1 MTVAISTTSKYIS
14 TVSLSTERV
23 AMNRLSTEKRAQILA
38 ALCEG
43 ASVSAAARQARV
55 SKVTALKLIRDIGEV
70 CLDYQRRVL
79 VKLPCK
85 RIQCDEVWSFVGC
98 KEWRV
103 PLDEKG
109 CGRGDAWIW
118 TAVCADTK
126 LVPCWHVGERD
137 AHAAYFFMEDLA
149 SRLAHRVQ
157 LTTDGHKAYLSAV
170 EGAFGWGG
178 TDYAMLVKLYGHA
191 PEGQRRYSPPEITGI
206 RKQRIMGN
214 PDPAFVSTFYVERQN
229 LTMRMNIRRLTRL
242 TNAFSKKIE
251 NHKHAL
257 SLHYMYYNFCRKH
270 QTLTRKRGGIH
281 TTPAMAAGIADRVW
295 TLEEVVG
302 LLEARESNP

>member
-1 MTVAISTTSKYIS
+1 
-14 TVSLSTERV
+14 
-23 AMNRLSTEKRAQILA
+23 MNRLSTEKRTQILA

-55 SKVTALKLIRDIGEV
+55 SKVTVLKLLRDVGEV
-70 CLDYQRRVL
+70 CSDYQRKTL
-79 VKLPCK
+79 VDLPCK

-98 KEWRV
+98 KEGRV

-109 CGRGDAWIW
+109 RGRGDAWIW

-137 AHAAYFFMEDLA
+137 AHAAYLFMEDLA

-170 EGAFGWGG
+170 EGAFGWGRI
-178 TDYAMLVKLYGHA
+178 DYAMLVKLYGHA
-191 PEGQRRYSPPEITGI
+191 PEGRRRYSPSRDHRNTQVSRHGRPG
-206 RKQRIMGN
+206 
-214 PDPAFVSTFYVERQN
+214 PALVSTSYVERQN
-229 LTMRMNIRRLTRL
+229 LTMRMNVRRLTRL
-242 TNAFSKKIE
+242 TNGFSKKIE
-251 NHKHAL
+251 NHRHSIA
-257 SLHYMYYNFCRKH
+257 LHYMYYNFCRKH
-270 QTLTRKRGGIH
+270 QTLTRARGGIH
-281 TTPAMAAGIADRVW
+281 TTPAMSAGVTDHMW

-302 LLEARESNP
+302 LLEAREAE